1 MRLALGCYPVVAV
14 VNSNAAPSPNKSRVK
29 SGGKKD
35 RGNLYKV
42 RGCGDVGRG
51 LASFLVPE
59 AEGAKER
66 TQEKHQVDLTLPR
79 THVCDPFPRA
89 ERARDDGQSST
100 TSACSCAW
108 RFD

>member
-1 MRLALGCYPVVAV
+1 MVVRRIVATCTKSADVATLVAV
-14 VNSNAAPSPNKSRVK
+14 VAE
-29 SGGKKD
+29 
-35 RGNLYKV
+35 
-42 RGCGDVGRG
+42 

-66 TQEKHQVDLTLPR
+66 TQGKRQVDLTLPR
-79 THVCDPFPRA
+79 THVCDPFRHA
-89 ERARDDGQSST
+89 KRARDDGQSST